1 MSVRVSPFH
10 RVVKK
15 MCRLNSSEAKY
26 IIVRRSIIGMSHG
39 LTNSAL
45 ALLPFTAEAEVWHQ
59 RLWRIEIHTIQ
70 KSDISSVK
78 LTDFNGDFKKHL
90 TSIHVPVRQSTQN
103 KCILFKNLHLSLS
116 SFVYTHR
123 NCFAV
128 MAERDGIRKT
138 QQMNYR
144 WFELNPGLLLGR

>member
-45 ALLPFTAEAEVWHQ
+45 ALPPFTAEAEV
-59 RLWRIEIHTIQ
+59 
-70 KSDISSVK
+70 
-78 LTDFNGDFKKHL
+78 
-90 TSIHVPVRQSTQN
+90 
-103 KCILFKNLHLSLS
+103 
-116 SFVYTHR
+116 
-123 NCFAV
+123 
-128 MAERDGIRKT
+128 
-138 QQMNYR
+138 
-144 WFELNPGLLLGR
+144 